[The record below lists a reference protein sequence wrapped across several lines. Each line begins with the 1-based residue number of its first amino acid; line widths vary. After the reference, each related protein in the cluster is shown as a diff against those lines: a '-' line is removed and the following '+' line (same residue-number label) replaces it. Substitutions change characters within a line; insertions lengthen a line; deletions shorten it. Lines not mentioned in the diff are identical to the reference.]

1 MWDGPGKSKEDWTRQ
16 PIFKLYLHSFN
27 FLNLHATSGKRRGS
41 VDAWNCSKLNR
52 VFSELF
58 CLALLALGAY
68 AMLVPMSA
76 FSGEAGNLGQNLQ
89 DAEPRNVICQEWYLC
104 ANTSEI
110 STHSPYPELQISV
123 SSCFHAWFCGLP
135 CASLNLPGSL
145 PPGHWA
151 PPSLQ
156 LYPQHLGFIRMC
168 NVSSI
173 SSRKSSLTLFHPLPG
188 YVLIFCPFPDPLQVF

>member
-1 MWDGPGKSKEDWTRQ
+1 MLKTAKMKSCLLK
-16 PIFKLYLHSFN
+16 P
-27 FLNLHATSGKRRGS
+27 
-41 VDAWNCSKLNR
+41 
-52 VFSELF
+52 F
-58 CLALLALGAY
+58 CLALLAPGAC

-76 FSGEAGNLGQNLQ
+76 FSGEAGNLGQNIQ
-89 DAEPRNVICQEWYLC
+89 DAEPRNVIYQEYYLC

-110 STHSPYPELQISV
+110 STHSPHPELQINV
-123 SSCFHAWFCGLP
+123 SSRFHASFCGLP

-151 PPSLQ
+151 PLSLQ
-156 LYPQHLGFIRMC
+156 LHPQHLGFIRIC

-188 YVLIFCPFPDPLQVF
+188 YMLISCPFPDPLQAF